1 MSWLYAAAKQ
11 QRGIRQL
18 FGDFMSQ
25 HFNIKLG
32 QDEQFFFL
40 IVCSVEILEKL
51 KYFLCWQSWN
61 GEQLKHAALL
71 VVYSH
76 HCRRENA

>member
-25 HFNIKLG
+25 HFNIKSFGSKMNNLAMAYR
-32 QDEQFFFL
+32 
-40 IVCSVEILEKL
+40 SVEILEIKI
-51 KYFLCWQSWN
+51 KIFCQCWDE
-61 GEQLKHAALL
+61 EQNFA
-71 VVYSH
+71 
-76 HCRRENA
+76 

>member
-25 HFNIKLG
+25 HFNIKLS
-32 QDEQFFFL
+32 QDEQYFFFL
-40 IVCSVEILEKL
+40 ADSSVEILEKL
-51 KYFLCWQSWN
+51 KYFFLC
-61 GEQLKHAALL
+61 
-71 VVYSH
+71 
-76 HCRRENA
+76 

>member
-1 MSWLYAAAKQ
+1 MSDVKVWWERLSSKVGLTIIFFSLNCIVMSWLYAAAKQ

-25 HFNIKLG
+25 HFNIKLN

-40 IVCSVEILEKL
+40 
-51 KYFLCWQSWN
+51 
-61 GEQLKHAALL
+61 
-71 VVYSH
+71 
-76 HCRRENA
+76 